1 MTSAVVNLITG
12 INRSGKTLFALQH
25 IEKLRK
31 ETGRPVYYFGIPGI
45 KEAGVLTDWQEIQ
58 TFKRDDPEFNNLKN
72 PDQVH
77 DLPHGA
83 IIVIDEAHRIF
94 PVGKSNAVPP
104 PHVQRFDMAGHSGHT
119 FFLITQDSQEI
130 HHSIRRRV
138 GKHHHLVRVWG
149 MDRATRQ
156 EWDRAANPRSKTDQ
170 AEMQA
175 HEFNYPK
182 EVYGWYRSADNHQI
196 KKSVPWQKFIPLAVA
211 PFALLGVGWFGYS
224 SLYSSSGTEEATE
237 QAAQPQEAVE
247 ASPVLDPKVEG
258 PAWAA
263 KHQERVSG
271 FPQSA
276 QMYDALYQPKALPR
290 ISGCLEIQT
299 DTFYRC
305 TCHTQQASRISTITD
320 AQCRYYIANGWFD
333 PTKPDD
339 GASQAVN
346 AAQPAAPVLPI
357 GS

>member
-12 INRSGKTLFALQH
+12 INRSGKTLFALPH

-31 ETGRPVYYFGIPGI
+31 DSGRPVYYFGIPGI
-45 KEAGVLTDWQEIQ
+45 KEAGILTEWQEIQ
-58 TFKRDDPEFNNLKN
+58 PFKRDDPELNTLKN

-77 DLPHGA
+77 DLPHGS

-94 PVGKSNAVPP
+94 PVGRQNAVPP

-138 GKHHHLVRVWG
+138 GKHYHLVRVWG

-156 EWDRAANPRSKTDQ
+156 EWDRAANPRAKTDQ
-170 AEMQA
+170 AEMQV
-175 HEFNYPK
+175 HEFQYPK
-182 EVYGWYRSADNHQI
+182 EVYNWYRSADNHQI
-196 KKSVPWQKFIPLAVA
+196 KKTVPWKKFIPLAAA
-211 PFALLGVGWFGYS
+211 PFLVVGLGWIAWD
-224 SLYSSSGTEEATE
+224 SLNSAAPDEATDQE
-237 QAAQPQEAVE
+237 QAQQPQ
-247 ASPVLDPKVEG
+247 PQTDVLNPESEG

-263 KHQERVSG
+263 KHQERVAG

-276 QMYDALYQPKALPR
+276 SLYDALYQPKSMPR
-290 ISGCLEIQT
+290 ISGCFEIQT
-299 DTFYRC
+299 ETFYRC
-305 TCHTQQASRISTITD
+305 TCHTQQSSRITAISEE
-320 AQCRYYIANGWFD
+320 QCRYYIANGWFD

-339 GASQAVN
+339 DGQQASTVPAP
-346 AAQPAAPVLPI
+346 QPALPI